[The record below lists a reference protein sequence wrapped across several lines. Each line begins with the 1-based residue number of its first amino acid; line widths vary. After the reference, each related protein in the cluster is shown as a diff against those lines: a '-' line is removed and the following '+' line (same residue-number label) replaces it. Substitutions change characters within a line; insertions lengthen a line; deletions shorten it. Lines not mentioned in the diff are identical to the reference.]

1 MFSTSEKNNLRFIFT
16 EITIRIFG
24 TFIMVIVNFIFW
36 YCLAYFSISRRWRIW
51 DSRETTE
58 VFTSFCC
65 ICNKAMRSS
74 SSENYVDYVWASC
87 YIQQRQFLN
96 FPYLPISEVQ
106 CFLLYWECWCLLTYY
121 EQKEQY
127 LFSDFGIFIHICL
140 NCLCRRWSGRY
151 RIFNIWKY
159 LDFNKCFANRSLR
172 CFNFCYV
179 FNIYHQRVCWKT

>member
-16 EITIRIFG
+16 EITIWIFG

-96 FPYLPISEVQ
+96 FPYLPISEAQ
-106 CFLLYWECWCLLTYY
+106 CFLLYWEHWYLLICY
-121 EQKEQY
+121 EQKENSFLTFISMRSLIRSLVKSFPKDLALPRTGRDISGERKVMY
-127 LFSDFGIFIHICL
+127 FLLFSPNSAFLFHIL
-140 NCLCRRWSGRY
+140 
-151 RIFNIWKY
+151 
-159 LDFNKCFANRSLR
+159 
-172 CFNFCYV
+172 
-179 FNIYHQRVCWKT
+179 